1 MDKKTVSIFYEDL
14 PVLIDSYDV
23 KKFAG
28 IDLSSELD
36 GDSNEKI
43 TQFLDTVHE
52 QIYYFLIF
60 TTGDKELKLKII
72 NKYRER
78 LEKPI
83 KIALLT
89 QAKYLIN
96 NGNIELFN
104 GLVKT
109 VNGLDVKESADVIE
123 KVLAPTVINIL
134 GGTKPNILYAGR

>member
-28 IDLSSELD
+28 VDLSTELD